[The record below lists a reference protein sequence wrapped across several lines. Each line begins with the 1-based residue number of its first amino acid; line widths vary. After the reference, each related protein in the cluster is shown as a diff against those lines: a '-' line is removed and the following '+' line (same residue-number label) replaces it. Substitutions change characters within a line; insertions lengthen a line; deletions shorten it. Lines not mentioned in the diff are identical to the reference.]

1 MKGFW
6 PFCGPS
12 HRWVTLALQSSLLG
26 RQGYFISL
34 VCAISGYPGAFK
46 LDFQEVRSLPKDKCL
61 STILL
66 LPARSSFSAQHLS
79 ELPPEQR

>member
-12 HRWVTLALQSSLLG
+12 HRWATLALQSSLLG
-26 RQGYFISL
+26 MQGYFTSL

-46 LDFQEVRSLPKDKCL
+46 LGFQEPHSLPKDKCL
-61 STILL
+61 STILV
-66 LPARSSFSAQHLS
+66 LPAFSSF
-79 ELPPEQR
+79 